1 MENRFRK
8 MIEKERVRHIRTE
21 KESESDK
28 TGKVIKRI

>member
-1 MENRFRK
+1 

-21 KESESDK
+21 SERERESDK